1 MQVVLEVHK
10 SEKIL
15 LHLQRKEN
23 FREGAAVGSS
33 MPVRKK
39 NRLNVCPGFGL
50 FLPLKH
56 SYMKEI
62 VSLDQLDV
70 VNGRYSYA
78 DYLTWKIEQTVELIK
93 GKILA
98 MSAPS
103 RYHQRISWLLSGKVY
118 THFKNHP
125 CHAYAA
131 PFDVRLYDKRKSA
144 KANKDV
150 YSVVQPDL
158 CVICDLEKLDE
169 KGCLG
174 APDLVVEILSRGN
187 STKEM
192 KIKKQLYEESG
203 IREYWILDPEHEY
216 ALQFHLTEAGVY
228 SPATIC
234 VKEEVLISVVF
245 PDLNV
250 PLEEIFVGD

>member
-1 MQVVLEVHK
+1 LDAGRIDAGCAGSAQ
-10 SEKIL
+10 I
-15 LHLQRKEN
+15 RKNLAALAKERK
-23 FREGAAVGSS
+23 FPEGAAVGPS
-33 MPVRKK
+33 MPARKK

-50 FLPLKH
+50 ILPLKH

-125 CHAYAA
+125 
-131 PFDVRLYDKRKSA
+131 
-144 KANKDV
+144 
-150 YSVVQPDL
+150 
-158 CVICDLEKLDE
+158 
-169 KGCLG
+169 
-174 APDLVVEILSRGN
+174 
-187 STKEM
+187 
-192 KIKKQLYEESG
+192 
-203 IREYWILDPEHEY
+203 
-216 ALQFHLTEAGVY
+216 
-228 SPATIC
+228 
-234 VKEEVLISVVF
+234 
-245 PDLNV
+245 
-250 PLEEIFVGD
+250 

>member
-1 MQVVLEVHK
+1 
-10 SEKIL
+10 
-15 LHLQRKEN
+15 
-23 FREGAAVGSS
+23 
-33 MPVRKK
+33 
-39 NRLNVCPGFGL
+39 
-50 FLPLKH
+50 
-56 SYMKEI
+56 MKEI

-70 VNGRYSYA
+70 VNGRYSYR
-78 DYLTWKIEQTVELIK
+78 KIEQTVELIK

-103 RYHQRISWLLSGKVY
+103 RYHQDISRELSGIFFN
-118 THFKNHP
+118 HFRNHH
-125 CHAYAA
+125 CRFYAA

-169 KGCLG
+169 KGCFG

-192 KIKKQLYEESG
+192 KIKNNCTRKA
-203 IREYWILDPEHEY
+203 DPGNWTDPEY
-216 ALQFHLTEAGVY
+216 ALQFHLTDAGVY

-234 VKEEVLISVVF
+234 VKEEVLNSVVF

-250 PLEEIFVGD
+250 PLEDIFVGD